1 MDNQNCLNGNLGKLE
16 STLHNLTGLK
26 ESVESLHTQV
36 GWNADYIKDPRDK
49 LEQAGHDLQTAET
62 KIETLARLSRAP
74 WKALVHSGCDS
85 HPGTGSLHPVAIGAV
100 VEETKLL
107 KPPV

>member
-62 KIETLARLSRAP
+62 KIETLENRLATVEDEIQQLKFDSRIP
-74 WKALVHSGCDS
+74 P
-85 HPGTGSLHPVAIGAV
+85 HPAIRSQTLASPRPRL
-100 VEETKLL
+100 TSRT
-107 KPPV
+107 PQ